1 MKGIVL
7 YQSKYGATRRY
18 AEWIAAE
25 TGFDC
30 VETGKA
36 KIEDVMQYDTVI
48 LGGGVYA
55 SGIAGLS
62 FLRKNIAQLRDK
74 KVAVFCVGA
83 SPYEEKAF
91 RLMYEYNMKGAL
103 AGLPCFYCRGA
114 WDPENMTFVHR
125 TLCRMLRKSV
135 AKKDPEEYDV
145 WEKALIEAGEE
156 KYDWTDR
163 AYIGP
168 ILEAVR

>member
-1 MKGIVL
+1 
-7 YQSKYGATRRY
+7 
-18 AEWIAAE
+18 
-25 TGFDC
+25 
-30 VETGKA
+30 
-36 KIEDVMQYDTVI
+36 
-48 LGGGVYA
+48 
-55 SGIAGLS
+55 
-62 FLRKNIAQLRDK
+62 
-74 KVAVFCVGA
+74 
-83 SPYEEKAF
+83 
-91 RLMYEYNMKGAL
+91 MKGAL

-163 AYIGP
+163 AYIRP